1 MSTSKERRA
10 NNVEL
15 KSTFDFIL
23 EFAAKTGDKGP
34 IFDKVLQNLK
44 IDPLKNKD
52 NALYSVSV
60 GFDSALGSITIREA
74 YIMDKEGT
82 ARVGSHFVLEYGTY
96 NWHKRLTDDD
106 SFVLGL
112 SLTKPGALKLIDTGT
127 PTSTR
132 PVSELKMRSQWRM
145 DQVRF
150 VKITIKNQSVNPQ
163 WKPENLR
170 AILEGYYMDT
180 PKNNHAKYIELL
192 REGHL
197 GESEHKAKELEMLSK
212 EGCIVE
218 LGEPELHVSGR
229 LMATIQPP
237 SLLKW
242 DVGRGAKIDLST
254 DEGIFKKENAPPN
267 RTSKD
272 KGWSFKVISWEK
284 KSNEIKAICENLLS
298 DTQLQRLQGY
308 RAEKV
313 RVKLSTEDPTAER
326 QSKAIRK
333 AQQAFEKEAGVLSA
347 MDQEAHP
354 EANLNVKITPVLLQ
368 QKEFSRAAHR
378 IPLKP
383 GLATPSINPA
393 WRLNDKAMEFCRLVF
408 DNLTNGLIV
417 LQGPP
422 ATGKSTTIARLVYM
436 LWEQATLG
444 TITMITASTNR
455 AVDVATLKVIDT
467 FNELGVDSKSLIL
480 RVKSENLA
488 ELGRMDKNDDD
499 PVLNEFSLQAHRLRI
514 ARTNRSRWRVYLLGA
529 EQEDKTGRAESD
541 VQEFIDQRDTL
552 DIIVYKKVTVIC
564 VTAASSDMKLLVG
577 KVNVYTLII
586 DDAGQA
592 TIWEILQAWMA
603 YNPSVLVLTGD
614 PKQLGPLVLSNAGR
628 LAVTNGLMAQLLER
642 NFPHVMLDVNYRTR
656 KELYWPTS
664 KVYYD
669 GLVKTHECTAD
680 RPFYQDMMPKLQR
693 ISFTHSTQG
702 RVHLTNNAYFFNIA
716 NSNSEQNYSKSWLNI
731 KETWFI
737 SSLVVALKKS
747 GLPGKSI
754 LVLSGY
760 KGHLE
765 ELRQRA
771 KDQHWDDVTCGTI
784 DANQGGEADIVIAS
798 LCKSGQ
804 NNIGFLSSR
813 HRHNVWMSRHR
824 ECLLVVGDLTQFF
837 RQNPWDEALP
847 ALREN
852 FSHLYQSVSWDSMF
866 FVDGK
871 PTNLP
876 LPLELQGPPLGK
888 ASISSFSLPLIP
900 TPSSTTPLAAVA
912 TTAAADE
919 SKDETMEKV
928 GITIP
933 APIPTPIAAPP
944 TAVTS
949 ARSAELART
958 LAVRETTLQQVAE
971 LKENLKRTAEVLRGL
986 EESTLPFLDRRIK
999 ELEEGT

>member
-1 MSTSKERRA
+1 
-10 NNVEL
+10 
-15 KSTFDFIL
+15 
-23 EFAAKTGDKGP
+23 
-34 IFDKVLQNLK
+34 
-44 IDPLKNKD
+44 
-52 NALYSVSV
+52 
-60 GFDSALGSITIREA
+60 
-74 YIMDKEGT
+74 
-82 ARVGSHFVLEYGTY
+82 
-96 NWHKRLTDDD
+96 
-106 SFVLGL
+106 
-112 SLTKPGALKLIDTGT
+112 
-127 PTSTR
+127 
-132 PVSELKMRSQWRM
+132 
-145 DQVRF
+145 
-150 VKITIKNQSVNPQ
+150 
-163 WKPENLR
+163 
-170 AILEGYYMDT
+170 
-180 PKNNHAKYIELL
+180 
-192 REGHL
+192 
-197 GESEHKAKELEMLSK
+197 
-212 EGCIVE
+212 
-218 LGEPELHVSGR
+218 
-229 LMATIQPP
+229 
-237 SLLKW
+237 
-242 DVGRGAKIDLST
+242 
-254 DEGIFKKENAPPN
+254 
-267 RTSKD
+267 
-272 KGWSFKVISWEK
+272 
-284 KSNEIKAICENLLS
+284 
-298 DTQLQRLQGY
+298 
-308 RAEKV
+308 
-313 RVKLSTEDPTAER
+313 
-326 QSKAIRK
+326 
-333 AQQAFEKEAGVLSA
+333 
-347 MDQEAHP
+347 
-354 EANLNVKITPVLLQ
+354 
-368 QKEFSRAAHR
+368 
-378 IPLKP
+378 
-383 GLATPSINPA
+383 
-393 WRLNDKAMEFCRLVF
+393 
-408 DNLTNGLIV
+408 
-417 LQGPP
+417 
-422 ATGKSTTIARLVYM
+422 
-436 LWEQATLG
+436 
-444 TITMITASTNR
+444 
-455 AVDVATLKVIDT
+455 
-467 FNELGVDSKSLIL
+467 
-480 RVKSENLA
+480 
-488 ELGRMDKNDDD
+488 
-499 PVLNEFSLQAHRLRI
+499 
-514 ARTNRSRWRVYLLGA
+514 
-529 EQEDKTGRAESD
+529 
-541 VQEFIDQRDTL
+541 
-552 DIIVYKKVTVIC
+552 
-564 VTAASSDMKLLVG
+564 
-577 KVNVYTLII
+577 
-586 DDAGQA
+586 
-592 TIWEILQAWMA
+592 
-603 YNPSVLVLTGD
+603 
-614 PKQLGPLVLSNAGR
+614 
-628 LAVTNGLMAQLLER
+628 
-642 NFPHVMLDVNYRTR
+642 
-656 KELYWPTS
+656 
-664 KVYYD
+664 
-669 GLVKTHECTAD
+669 
-680 RPFYQDMMPKLQR
+680 MMPKLQR